1 MDNIYLDNS
10 NVIELINNNFLINKK
25 QITIKKDITK
35 NLNGILIIYAPWCT
49 HCVISKNMWENLA
62 DLFKYKFNIFAL
74 NTYNYREKNQNLVLP
89 LNIKVYPTYKF
100 VLKNGDIKEYKG
112 GKNED
117 EIINFIMKNL

>member
-1 MDNIYLDNS
+1 MIGK
-10 NVIELINNNFLINKK
+10 NKA
-25 QITIKKDITK
+25 TY
-35 NLNGILIIYAPWCT
+35 LNGILIIYAPWCT

>member
-1 MDNIYLDNS
+1 MDDIYLENS
-10 NVIELINNNFLINKK
+10 NVLELINKNFLINKK
-25 QITIKKDITK
+25 KITIENNITK
-35 NLNGILIIYAPWCT
+35 DLNGILIIYAPWCT
-49 HCVISKNMWENLA
+49 HCVLSKNMWENLA
-62 DLFKYKFNIFAL
+62 DLFKYKFNIYAL

-100 VLKNGDIKEYKG
+100 VLKNGEIKEYKG